1 MALVCP
7 SCGAENRD
15 KARFCR
21 GCARPL
27 ERPGEA
33 DPSADPRERRP
44 GAAER
49 ARRRRRAAAARAA
62 SSPSR
67 SRWTAAIV
75 GAVLALG
82 VGWWLG
88 ARQQSPAP
96 AQAAARPAVSAPAA
110 AGGPAAA
117 NAPLQPLTAVPA
129 ASPVEPPVGGSAN
142 AEPES
147 AAAVDRLRQSVEML
161 ERQDRA
167 RAAVLEQQR
176 LKAAQEK
183 QRADEARR
191 RTDALAAASPASA
204 TPAAVAQANAPAAAP
219 APTAAPSVDQLC
231 AGSSNVFARDFCRMR
246 ECGKPGYASDPVC
259 VRFRQMEETRR
270 QEAEHR

>member
-33 DPSADPRERRP
+33 DPSADPRE
-44 GAAER
+44 
-49 ARRRRRAAAARAA
+49 RRRRAAAARAA

-129 ASPVEPPVGGSAN
+129 ASPVDPPVGGSAN

-147 AAAVDRLRQSVEML
+147 AAAVDRLHQSVEML

-176 LKAAQEK
+176 LKVAQEK

-191 RTDALAAASPASA
+191 RTDALAAAASPASA

-270 QEAEHR
+270 QEAERR